1 MPQDDEELLDVE
13 DCSSD
18 AEDYFQPKRP
28 RTDSHHQVRSTS
40 AEPVPPPAH
49 QQPKPL
55 TSFFIKDIL
64 SGNKAAAQ
72 AAAQRAAQQAAM
84 SSLAAIVR
92 PWDSPNGTPPP
103 RRPRS
108 TDEDSVSES
117 DSPESPASTAAAA
130 LLHRRH
136 QAALAAAARR
146 QAGGADPQ
154 NADSSPLDAL
164 FEMTSKTFET
174 LEHVDRAALG
184 EWKPFSPSAVLV
196 RLCPVAFHGWSPRLG
211 LGCCPRGRENSVD
224 FCQTAQSR
232 RTVLGVGTDDQFHL
246 VKVTGE
252 LANLRGIYS
261 RVVSDWRSSYAYQ
274 CCLLGCI

>member
-1 MPQDDEELLDVE
+1 MATDDCSSTGSRSEADSAPVAAMSPVAPAMPQDDEELLDVE

-18 AEDYFQPKRP
+18 AEDYFQPKRA
-28 RTDSHHQVRSTS
+28 RTDRDHHSHHHNHHHHQVRSTS

-72 AAAQRAAQQAAM
+72 AAAQRAAQQAVAM

-108 TDEDSVSES
+108 TDEDSISES

-136 QAALAAAARR
+136 QAALAAAAAAARR
-146 QAGGADPQ
+146 QASGGDPQ

-174 LEHVDRAALG
+174 LEHADRAALG
-184 EWKPFSPSAVLV
+184 EW
-196 RLCPVAFHGWSPRLG
+196 W
-211 LGCCPRGRENSVD
+211 
-224 FCQTAQSR
+224 
-232 RTVLGVGTDDQFHL
+232 
-246 VKVTGE
+246 
-252 LANLRGIYS
+252 
-261 RVVSDWRSSYAYQ
+261 
-274 CCLLGCI
+274 